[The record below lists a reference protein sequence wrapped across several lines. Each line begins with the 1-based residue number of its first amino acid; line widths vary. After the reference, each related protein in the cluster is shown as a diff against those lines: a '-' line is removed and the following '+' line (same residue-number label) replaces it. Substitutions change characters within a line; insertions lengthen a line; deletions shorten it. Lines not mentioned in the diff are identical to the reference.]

1 MGKLTIDGTL
11 DLAQFWPEGESDADT
26 AKVVINVEP
35 GAIRYRRPARAR
47 SRRPPTKARSSKSTA
62 HRSLSLGTIS

>member
-26 AKVVINVEP
+26 AKVVIIVEP
-35 GAIRYRRPARAR
+35 WR
-47 SRRPPTKARSSKSTA
+47 
-62 HRSLSLGTIS
+62 HSLSGVRPEPAADDRLRRRVRQGLRLTEACH